1 MSCSVE
7 IDTDTHYDVL
17 SVPLQAVTVRMNADK
32 EEEESGSITEDKSAK
47 KTMTKRPPSVV
58 FIKDGTTAKM
68 VRVET
73 GLSDRGFIEISKGL
87 SAGQEIIS
95 GSFQAVNKL
104 LMNGS
109 VIRIDNGTSPA
120 NGGK

>member
-1 MSCSVE
+1 
-7 IDTDTHYDVL
+7 
-17 SVPLQAVTVRMNADK
+17 MNAEK
-32 EEEESGSITEDKSAK
+32 AEEESGSITEDKSTK

-58 FIKDGTTAKM
+58 FIKDGNSAKM
-68 VRVET
+68 VSVET

-87 SAGQEIIS
+87 KLGQEIIS

-109 VIRIDNGTSPA
+109 MIRLDNGTSPES
-120 NGGK
+120 GGK